1 MTKTRTEW
9 EKEFIVALVRFR
21 DHFLQLDGFEQVGS
35 ERAKAVNSLVQGYFA
50 ERRKSVGIPEISCYT
65 TNEEIAFYINDV
77 VLEFVTDEHVGF
89 LGTDWQNRYIL
100 KSEEEDIYSDNYEDD
115 NDD

>member
-1 MTKTRTEW
+1 MAKTRIEW
-9 EKEFIVALVRFR
+9 EKEFIIALIRFR

-35 ERAKAVNSLVQGYFA
+35 EKAKAVNSLVQGYFA

-77 VLEFVTDEHVGF
+77 VLEFVTDEHEGF
-89 LGTDWQNRYIL
+89 LSTDWQNRYIL
-100 KSEEEDIYSDNYEDD
+100 KSEEGDIYSDNYEDD